1 MLQIKRRFWDASK
14 IRDRHVMLALAGCV
28 AFSTLWQRIVVD
40 SLGTGSFDQIFNVGA
55 GEAIALFAL
64 CLLAIRIRND
74 ALLSRVD
81 LLIITVLSLAFALP
95 SPKSGS
101 VAALAVALMFVVR
114 RDARLASIGQLL
126 LALVSYHYIGR
137 ADFRFVCTLCA
148 STRNY
153 RCNDDAHATWRFQ

>member
-1 MLQIKRRFWDASK
+1 M
-14 IRDRHVMLALAGCV
+14 
-28 AFSTLWQRIVVD
+28 
-40 SLGTGSFDQIFNVGA
+40 NGA

-137 ADFRFVCTLCA
+137 ADFSICLHPMCFDSKL
-148 STRNY
+148 SL
-153 RCNDDAHATWRFQ
+153 